1 MPDYADPPE
10 GFPQESAGSEDP
22 LRARPAET
30 ETPHPTERRRFPSL
44 SIILSCLLILA
55 SITVSQ
61 MSNTASRTE
70 QERLDVQGS
79 VPSVTM
85 QLTGRYAVG
94 MKSLLGSAL
103 VADPTLSELK
113 GTIEASDNPRIH
125 IFFLPILME
134 LSDNKDNLREVERMA
149 DKPGHDPVAGEAS
162 AFLKLYRKGSE
173 SLSPEETRIIENYG
187 WIGKLAL
194 SYGKPDSDPARSQVL
209 QSAIKTFI
217 AAIAFMVFVLA
228 ALAAGLVLFIVAI
241 VLRRKG
247 RLRSKLIMP
256 AAPGDSLLEAFALF
270 LAGLIALPALA
281 RSLSPG
287 LEAGAA
293 FATLPVI
300 LFALFW
306 PAIRGSRGKDVR
318 NAIGWHRG
326 KGVMREMG
334 AGIVGY
340 IAGLPLLGFAL
351 IPVLLL
357 SRSAGSVPS
366 HPIVNEISNDPVSLT
381 VILALACV
389 WAPVVEE
396 TFFRGALFG
405 FFRRRWHWSLA
416 GIVSGLIFAIMHPQ
430 GWIAVPLLGT
440 IGFTLSAIREWRGSI
455 IASMTAH
462 ALNNGAVLLLTIFML
477 T

>member
-1 MPDYADPPE
+1 MPEYSDPPE
-10 GFPQESAGSEDP
+10 GPPQESP
-22 LRARPAET
+22 ET
-30 ETPHPTERRRFPSL
+30 EMSHPTEQRKL
-44 SIILSCLLILA
+44 SPISIALSCLLILA

-61 MSNTASRTE
+61 MSSTASRTE
-70 QERLDVQGS
+70 QKRLNEHGP
-79 VPSVTM
+79 VPGFTI
-85 QLTGRYAVG
+85 QLTGRYTVG
-94 MKSLLGSAL
+94 MKSILGSAL

-113 GTIEASDNPRIH
+113 ATIEASDNPRIH
-125 IFFLPILME
+125 LFFLPILME
-134 LSDNKDNLREVERMA
+134 LSGNEDNLREVERMA
-149 DKPGHDPVAGEAS
+149 ESPGRDPVAVEAS
-162 AFLKLYRKGSE
+162 AFLKLYRQGSE
-173 SLSPEETRIIENYG
+173 SLSREETRIIENYG

-217 AAIAFMVFVLA
+217 AAIAFMAIVLA
-228 ALAAGLVLFIVAI
+228 ALAAGLVLFIIAI
-241 VLRRKG
+241 VQRRKG
-247 RLRSKLIMP
+247 RLRSKLVMP
-256 AAPGDSLLEAFALF
+256 VSPGDSLLEAFALF

-281 RSLSPG
+281 QSLLPG
-287 LEAGAA
+287 LEAAAA
-293 FATLPVI
+293 FFTFPII
-300 LFALFW
+300 LLALFW
-306 PAIRGSRGKDVR
+306 PGIRGSKGKDVR
-318 NAIGWHRG
+318 KAIGWHRG
-326 KGVMREMG
+326 EGVMREMG

-366 HPIVNEISNDPVSLT
+366 HPIVNEINNDPVSLT

-389 WAPVVEE
+389 WAPVAEE

-405 FFRRRWHWSLA
+405 FLRRRWHWSAA
-416 GIVSGLIFAIMHPQ
+416 GIVSAFIFAIMHPQ

-462 ALNNGAVLLLTIFML
+462 ALNNGVVLLLTILML